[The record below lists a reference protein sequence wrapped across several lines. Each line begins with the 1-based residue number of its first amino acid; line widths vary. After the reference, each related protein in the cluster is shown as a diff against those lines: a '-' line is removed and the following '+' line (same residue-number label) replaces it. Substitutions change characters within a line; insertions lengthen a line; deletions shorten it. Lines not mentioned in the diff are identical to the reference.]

1 MKKLHHNILKLL
13 VTLCC
18 FATAGHTA
26 NAQSDSV
33 PATKIIRMHYYNVN
47 NSMQY
52 ILLESQLKKEKTFTP
67 QANKTYNLYLDS
79 AANLVAML
87 KTDKDGKAKAFI
99 PPTLKAAWEGSSQH
113 TFIVKEGD
121 EELVSDYVITKSK
134 IDIDTA
140 NEDGARVIN
149 VSVMKM
155 DNNEWKP
162 AAGVELKV
170 GFERLGGILSAGDEE
185 TYTTDSTGTVKV
197 TVTKDSL
204 PGNEKGII
212 TIAARADDNETFG
225 NLLAEKNI
233 SWGLP
238 TEINTH
244 FFDQRALWTTRF
256 RTPIWLLAMAYSI
269 VIGVWGTLI
278 YLIFQVIKIRKL
290 GRT

>member
-1 MKKLHHNILKLL
+1 M
-13 VTLCC
+13 LCC
-18 FATAGHTA
+18 FVSFEQTAI
-26 NAQSDSV
+26 AQSDSV
-33 PATKIIRMHYYNVN
+33 PATKVIRMHYYNVN

-52 ILLESQLKKEKTFTP
+52 ILLESQLKKEKNFTP

-79 AANLVAML
+79 VSNPLATV

-99 PPTLKAAWEGSSQH
+99 PPSLKTAWDGSAQH

-140 NEDGARVIN
+140 NEDGARVIT
-149 VSVMKM
+149 VSIMKM

-162 AAGVELKV
+162 AADVELKV

-185 TYTTDSTGTVKV
+185 TYTTDSTGMVKV
-197 TVTKDSL
+197 SVTKDSL
-204 PGNEKGII
+204 PGDVKGSI

-225 NLLAEKNI
+225 NLLAEKNV
-233 SWGLP
+233 SWGTPLV
-238 TEINTH
+238 INTH
-244 FFDQRALWTTRF
+244 FFDQRTLWTTRF

-290 GRT
+290 GRS

>member
-18 FATAGHTA
+18 FATAGQTA

>member
-1 MKKLHHNILKLL
+1 
-13 VTLCC
+13 
-18 FATAGHTA
+18 
-26 NAQSDSV
+26 
-33 PATKIIRMHYYNVN
+33 
-47 NSMQY
+47 
-52 ILLESQLKKEKTFTP
+52 
-67 QANKTYNLYLDS
+67 
-79 AANLVAML
+79 ML

-99 PPTLKAAWEGSSQH
+99 PNTKSSLGRLFPTH
-113 TFIVKEGD
+113 FIVKEGD

-233 SWGLP
+233 SWAS
-238 TEINTH
+238 
-244 FFDQRALWTTRF
+244 Q
-256 RTPIWLLAMAYSI
+256 
-269 VIGVWGTLI
+269 
-278 YLIFQVIKIRKL
+278 QK
-290 GRT
+290 